1 MLHPI
6 DRDGQLP
13 LDDVPHLLFRMVVLM
28 YRDGVS
34 VDLVVHEGHV
44 VGVKETTVP
53 TRQWLPGVQLT
64 RVDESHDA
72 RISAAETCH
81 SGCHRTSTPDVP
93 GVVSIPY
100 AVLAIALASVATAPS
115 SAGSLTRP

>member
-1 MLHPI
+1 AHEVPT
-6 DRDGQLP
+6 P
-13 LDDVPHLLFRMVVLM
+13 LCRMVGTM
-28 YRDGVS
+28 YGEGVS
-34 VDLVVHEGHV
+34 VDLVVPEGHG

-53 TRQWLPGVQLT
+53 ARQWLPGVQLT

-100 AVLAIALASVATAPS
+100 AVLAITLASVATAPS